1 VEVAVQNVERCIIA
15 RMRHQ
20 KFFNLFELNK
30 AIRILL
36 DELNNRQMEHLGKSH
51 RELFEL
57 YDRPALKPLPVTP
70 YEFAIWK
77 KARISIDYHVE
88 YDKHYYSVPH
98 HLYPGDVDI
107 RANEIHSYKG
117 IKNILVNQ
125 LNQPASTEDTPQP
138 SLLPPHSNIRG
149 KDYYN

>member
-1 VEVAVQNVERCIIA
+1 VAVQNVERWIIA
-15 RMRHQ
+15 RLRHQ
-20 KFFNLFELNK
+20 KFFSLFELNK

-36 DELNNRQMEHLGKSH
+36 DELNNRQMKHLGKSR

-88 YDKHYYSVPH
+88 YDKHYYS
-98 HLYPGDVDI
+98 
-107 RANEIHSYKG
+107 A
-117 IKNILVNQ
+117 
-125 LNQPASTEDTPQP
+125 
-138 SLLPPHSNIRG
+138 
-149 KDYYN
+149 